1 MEEREARWP
10 VTNSG
15 RRSSSGP
22 PQGSATPHVT
32 RQNRDWCWY
41 RLDGAPLPP
50 VLPLSADPRDVVP
63 TLMDTRDALGGVV
76 AALTVRKL
84 FTGRV
89 PSGVHFAADVLNAA
103 EILALLSR
111 DALVTGVKL
120 TFPTIEKKGVNDDR

>member
-1 MEEREARWP
+1 M
-10 VTNSG
+10 
-15 RRSSSGP
+15 
-22 PQGSATPHVT
+22 
-32 RQNRDWCWY
+32 
-41 RLDGAPLPP
+41 
-50 VLPLSADPRDVVP
+50 LPLSADPRDVVP